1 MQEIILLIIGFF
13 AIIKSSDLLVDS
25 ASSLAIKSKI
35 PKMLVALTIVSFG
48 TCAPEVA
55 ISFNSVRNLNG
66 TMAFANVVG
75 SCIVNVFLIIGLAA
89 IVRPIKVKHNTIKKE
104 LPILLLV
111 TTSFSVLMLDS
122 LFNIKNHNVFSRADG
137 IVLILLFV
145 MFVSYLVQLLRG
157 RAINEVEEQVEVK
170 YDNAIIASII
180 LILSIILIVISSDI
194 IVNNAIKLAEI
205 FGVSEK
211 IITMTAIALGTSLPE
226 LMLTVTSARK
236 GEFEMTIGNIIGT
249 NIFNICIV
257 LGLPVTIYGSI
268 ILKNFSIVDILVIFL
283 SSLNLYVFAKSERTI
298 SKKEGI
304 IMLLIFLVYY
314 IYLFLQ

>member
-211 IITMTAIALGTSLPE
+211 IITMTAIALGTSLPK

-257 LGLPVTIYGSI
+257 LGLPVAIYGSI

>member
-257 LGLPVTIYGSI
+257 LGLPVAIYGSI

-283 SSLNLYVFAKSERTI
+283 SSLNLYVFATSERTI